1 MTDDGEAVT
10 EPLEQLLA
18 RCRRGDEEAVAVLVE
33 RFGRRARSLATAILG
48 DEHLAEDAVQEGFLA
63 AIGKLGQLREAG
75 AFPAWFRQ
83 IVRTQAHRILR
94 RRRERVG
101 GPAEAPA
108 GNGPAPDQ
116 AAQADELRR
125 IVRRAV
131 AALPPPGGAAAE
143 LFYLDEYTV
152 AETAELLNVP
162 EGTVKRRLHDART
175 MLRSMLLGYVADE
188 PPEEEP
194 PQPPEWPLPL

>member
-1 MTDDGEAVT
+1 MTDS
-10 EPLEQLLA
+10 LQQLLA
-18 RCRRGDEEAVAVLVE
+18 RCRGGDEEAIALLVE

-63 AIGKLGQLREAG
+63 ALERLGQLRDPL

-94 RRRERVG
+94 ARRERVG
-101 GPAEAPA
+101 GEGDAQPA
-108 GNGPAPDQ
+108 GASAPDQ
-116 AAQADELRR
+116 AAQAQELRR

-131 AALPPPGGAAAE
+131 ADLPPAGSAAAE
-143 LFYLDEYTV
+143 LFYLDEHTV

-162 EGTVKRRLHDART
+162 VGTVKRRLHDART
-175 MLRSMLLGYVADE
+175 MLRSMLLGYVCDE
-188 PPEEEP
+188 PEEERP
-194 PQPPEWPLPL
+194 PRPPEWPLPL